1 MSEQHNDGVV
11 CSSGSPRSE
20 WAPRSPWAPRWAP
33 RSPWAPRWAPRALGT
48 VKRLGVVSLIALAL
62 GAVACGPKAGSTGD
76 KPTTT
81 QGAPP
86 AGGGGAGGAG
96 GGDTSTPPTG
106 TPTSPGTAP
115 G

>member
-1 MSEQHNDGVV
+1 MSKRQDGVV
-11 CSSGSPRSE
+11 CSQGSPRS
-20 WAPRSPWAPRWAP
+20 
-33 RSPWAPRWAPRALGT
+33 LGT
-48 VKRLGVVSLIALAL
+48 VGRIGVVGLLCLSL
-62 GAVACGPKAGSTGD
+62 GAMACGPKAGSTGD

-86 AGGGGAGGAG
+86 AGGGAGGTG

-106 TPTSPGTAP
+106 TPASPGTAP

>member
-1 MSEQHNDGVV
+1 LEHQQIQFRFSVGGPKKNFFFANTRPNTSMRMSASTTNQGEI
-11 CSSGSPRSE
+11 
-20 WAPRSPWAPRWAP
+20 
-33 RSPWAPRWAPRALGT
+33 T
-48 VKRLGVVSLIALAL
+48 VLSQRTMLPL

-86 AGGGGAGGAG
+86 AGGGAGGTG